1 MPRVLAVTVAV
12 LYLLSFLLAW
22 TSYSLR
28 DFSRRRLDE
37 ICRVRGREA
46 RFGRILR
53 NHDCAL
59 LAVDLMLA
67 AVVGLL
73 VATGT
78 SLALVLASEQTA
90 AHSVQWIATIVGGVF
105 LLCGGCVVMPWTL
118 ARLTGESWL
127 FRVWPVVS
135 VSLVALRPVV
145 SVVQQLDRIVHRL
158 SGVPE
163 PDQGD
168 AATLTEEI
176 LTVVD
181 EGQREGVLESEARTM
196 IQRVMELHDDDAA
209 GIMTPRTE
217 MVVIQVDTS
226 LEDARNK
233 MLMDGH
239 SRVPIIGDSTDD
251 IVGVLHAKDLLK
263 HWPQDG
269 DDEMGLGQIA
279 REPFYVPE
287 TTGIDTLL
295 EMMKRE
301 RVHLAIVLDEY
312 SGVAGLVTMEDI
324 LEEIVGE
331 IVDEYDEDEEDG
343 IEQIQPGV
351 IVVDARVHIDDLNER
366 FSFGLPEDG
375 DFDTIGGFVYS
386 QLARVPKPEESCTWQ
401 RVKVTVLEA
410 DKRKVHKL
418 RIDFDELPQ
427 PATSPETP

>member
-1 MPRVLAVTVAV
+1 MPRILAVTALV
-12 LYLLSFLLAW
+12 LYLLGFLLAW

-37 ICRVRGREA
+37 ICRARGREA

-53 NHDCAL
+53 NHERAL
-59 LAVDLMLA
+59 LAVDMLLT
-67 AVVGLL
+67 AVVGLF
-73 VATGT
+73 VATATGLT
-78 SLALVLASEQTA
+78 ILPAIEQALPL
-90 AHSVQWIATIVGGVF
+90 QWIVTILGGLV
-105 LLCGGCVVMPWTL
+105 LLCGGCVVVPWTL
-118 ARLTGESWL
+118 ARLTGEAWL

-135 VSLVALRPVV
+135 LGLTVLQPVIA
-145 SVVQQLDRIVHRL
+145 VVQRLDRMTHRL

-176 LTVVD
+176 LTVVN

-209 GIMTPRTE
+209 AIMTPRTE

-233 MLMDGH
+233 MLRDGH
-239 SRVPIIGDSTDD
+239 SRVPIIGESTDD

-263 HWPQDG
+263 HWPQNGDG
-269 DDEMGLGQIA
+269 ELGLRQIV

-301 RVHLAIVLDEY
+301 RIHLAIVLDEY
-312 SGVAGLVTMEDI
+312 SGVSGLVTMEDI

-343 IEQIQPGV
+343 IEQVQPGV

-386 QLARVPKPEESCTWQ
+386 QLARVPKPDESCTWQ
-401 RVKVTVLEA
+401 RVKVTVLDA

-418 RIDFDELPQ
+418 RIDFDERPLP
-427 PATSPETP
+427 ANSPETP

>member
-1 MPRVLAVTVAV
+1 MPVLAITVAV
-12 LYLLSFLLAW
+12 LFLLSFLLAW
-22 TSYSLR
+22 TSHSLR

-37 ICRVRGREA
+37 ICRAHDQEE

-53 NHDCAL
+53 SHDDALLTLDLLFVSVLGLLAAAAISFLQLPVGGTADQVLEWVVSVVGSLFL
-59 LAVDLMLA
+59 LAV
-67 AVVGLL
+67 
-73 VATGT
+73 
-78 SLALVLASEQTA
+78 
-90 AHSVQWIATIVGGVF
+90 
-105 LLCGGCVVMPWTL
+105 GCVVIPWVL
-118 ARLTGESWL
+118 ARSTGEAWL

-135 VSLVALRPVV
+135 LSLITLRPLLTL
-145 SVVQQLDRIVHRL
+145 VQKLDRVVHRL

-163 PDQGD
+163 PDLGD

-217 MVVIQVDTS
+217 MVVIQAETS
-226 LEDARNK
+226 LEDARDR
-233 MLMDGH
+233 MLTDGY
-239 SRVPIIGDSTDD
+239 SRVPVIGDSTDD
-251 IVGVLHAKDLLK
+251 IVGVLNAKDLLK
-263 HWPQDG
+263 HLPQNG
-269 DDEMGLGQIA
+269 AEQVGLRQIV

-287 TTGIDTLL
+287 TTGIDKLL

-331 IVDEYDEDEEDG
+331 IVDEYDADEEDG
-343 IEQIQPGV
+343 IEQVQPGV
-351 IVVDARVHIDDLNER
+351 IDVDARVHIDDLNER
-366 FSFGLPEDG
+366 FEFGLPEDG
-375 DFDTIGGFVYS
+375 DYDTIGGFVYS
-386 QLARVPKPEESCTWQ
+386 QLARVPKPDECCSWQ
-401 RVKVTVLEA
+401 QGKITVLDA

-418 RIDFDELPQ
+418 RIEFEVTPKLLPG
-427 PATSPETP
+427 T